1 MKPLY
6 VVLEW
11 FLFRTLLV
19 QPNDSYT
26 YKEGCSKTIGFCLA
40 LLWDET
46 TLLIFEMVSFQAL
59 LIQAKDFCISY
70 RGCCKIISFVLF
82 FLHETTFWIF
92 GMVSFQTVLIF
103 VVFLNIWEMQW
114 QKHWLYNGCIRN
126 NNKSI
131 AFITKT
137 NLRTKPKIFVK
148 MDWSKIW
155 PKVVTHT
162 AKSDEIQTGV
172 GGFEKLKFRGT
183 KDITTSFLN
192 IRENLLIWHL
202 NEKGPEQSKAG
213 LLVVV
218 YNATIQLWFHLKFSW
233 LNIMIFAHITNKVNK
248 TIGFVLFLWN
258 WITFSRFHLK
268 LCLEHT
274 RICAWIEKLFAESIA
289 FVMFLWNETTLC
301 IFELVSFQTLLI
313 KPLDCCP
320 YKTRVPKPLV
330 LYCFFEMKPL
340 YSFLTRCHF
349 KLCL

>member
-11 FLFRTLLV
+11 FLFRTLHV

-40 LLWDET
+40 FLWDET

-59 LIQAKDFCISY
+59 LIQPKDFCISY
-70 RGCCKIISFVLF
+70 RGCSKTISFVWF
-82 FLHETTFWIF
+82 FSLHETTFWIF

-155 PKVVTHT
+155 PKVVTNT

-213 LLVVV
+213 FWVFVC
-218 YNATIQLWFHLKFSW
+218 NESIQLWFHLKSLQKTW
-233 LNIMIFAHITNKVNK
+233 WILHI
-248 TIGFVLFLWN
+248 L
-258 WITFSRFHLK
+258 
-268 LCLEHT
+268 
-274 RICAWIEKLFAESIA
+274 
-289 FVMFLWNETTLC
+289 
-301 IFELVSFQTLLI
+301 QT
-313 KPLDCCP
+313 K
-320 YKTRVPKPLV
+320 
-330 LYCFFEMKPL
+330 
-340 YSFLTRCHF
+340 
-349 KLCL
+349 